1 MIALLKKGKQNTL
14 IDKNI
19 EESKR
24 LPTDKMIII
33 DSLPALNVLNQLYER
48 RKRYSKEHNIP
59 IITASQNVQVW
70 NNVNEQIKKIN
81 NEQINDKVMKV
92 KDEFRTHP
100 WSFEPGGTTVI
111 VEYYNGK
118 KVEYDKVKNVAAY
131 TKKIKLNPDVKSVM
145 VSNGKTIKYV

>member
-48 RKRYSKEHNIP
+48 
-59 IITASQNVQVW
+59 
-70 NNVNEQIKKIN
+70 VNEQIKKIN

>member
-19 EESKR
+19 ETSKK
-24 LPTDKMIII
+24 LSTDKMIII
-33 DSLPALNVLNQLYER
+33 DSLPYDLLALNALYTR

-59 IITASQNVQVW
+59 IITASQNVQAW
-70 NNVNEQIKKIN
+70 NNVNEQIKKIG
-81 NEQINDKVMKV
+81 NEQINDKKVMKV

-131 TKKIKLNPDVKSVM
+131 TKKIKLNPDVKSVI
-145 VSNGKTIKYV
+145 VKQ